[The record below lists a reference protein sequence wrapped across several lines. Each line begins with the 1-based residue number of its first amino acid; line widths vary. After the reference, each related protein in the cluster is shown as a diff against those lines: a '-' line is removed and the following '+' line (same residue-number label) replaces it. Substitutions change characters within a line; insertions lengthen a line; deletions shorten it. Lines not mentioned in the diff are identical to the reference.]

1 MQALYAT
8 PAWACCFYV
17 ITFYTSFLSVKGHFP
32 SKLVLHRRSSSVKG
46 CLPSKVVFRQ
56 RSSSVKGHLP
66 SKVVLC
72 QRFLPSKVVVRQRL
86 FSVKGYL
93 ILSYSIKFDC
103 STECGIAQLSQL
115 GELVP

>member
-17 ITFYTSFLSVKGHFP
+17 FTFYTSFLSVKGHFP

-56 RSSSVKGHLP
+56 RSSSL
-66 SKVVLC
+66 
-72 QRFLPSKVVVRQRL
+72 
-86 FSVKGYL
+86 KGYL
-93 ILSYSIKFDC
+93 ILSYSIQFDC
-103 STECGIAQLSQL
+103 STKCGIAQLSL
-115 GELVP
+115 SFFFLFELVLPSIICLFELGHHNDLNGDAEQCH